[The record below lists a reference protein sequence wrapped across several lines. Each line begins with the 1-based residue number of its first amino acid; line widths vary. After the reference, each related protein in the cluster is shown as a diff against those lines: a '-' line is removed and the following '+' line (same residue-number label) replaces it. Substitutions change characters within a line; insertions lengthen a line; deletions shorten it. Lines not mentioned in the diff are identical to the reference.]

1 MRASS
6 SFPNAVE
13 DYYSNGVNKL
23 TIEMLNGISGAT
35 HFSIAE
41 LILICLAII
50 ITYVIIHAT
59 FVLLM
64 KKTINAT
71 GYILRILSS
80 ISVLY
85 FGFVLLWGLNYY
97 RLPFADLAHLQ
108 VRPSSVPELA
118 GVCAK
123 IIDRANALREQVIE
137 CEDGVMR
144 ARESKSYLFGHAAA
158 GYQEAAKKIP
168 ALGGSYGRPK
178 GVILSKVLSYLGIS
192 GVYFPFTGEANVNT
206 LLPDAL
212 LPSTIC
218 HELAHQRGF
227 AREDEAEYIAYVTCN
242 SNANPEYRY
251 SGTLL
256 ALLRAMGMLGAYDS
270 GRYER
275 LREKYSAGVQRDLR
289 DISSFWDEYAG
300 AFSTLTRNINDI
312 YLKSNRQKEG
322 VYSYDRMV
330 DLLIAEYR
338 AKRPPPRSTLDDP
351 ANPAPAKK
359 GLAISHKAFA
369 IHDAPGWIRTSGLRF
384 CSPKRAIFGGSRAA
398 SLP

>member
-218 HELAHQRGF
+218 HELEIGRAH
-227 AREDEAEYIAYVTCN
+227 V
-242 SNANPEYRY
+242 
-251 SGTLL
+251 
-256 ALLRAMGMLGAYDS
+256 
-270 GRYER
+270 
-275 LREKYSAGVQRDLR
+275 
-289 DISSFWDEYAG
+289 
-300 AFSTLTRNINDI
+300 
-312 YLKSNRQKEG
+312 
-322 VYSYDRMV
+322 
-330 DLLIAEYR
+330 
-338 AKRPPPRSTLDDP
+338 
-351 ANPAPAKK
+351 
-359 GLAISHKAFA
+359 
-369 IHDAPGWIRTSGLRF
+369 
-384 CSPKRAIFGGSRAA
+384 
-398 SLP
+398 